1 MMKIVVRTPNWIG
14 DAILAL
20 PAISSLREN
29 FPDAQVWI
37 AARDWVEELFPSNDY
52 IQGTIFLPN
61 LADLKSLRLSSQ
73 KLKDF
78 NFDVGLLLTNSF
90 SSAFLFYLT
99 KIPERWG
106 YASDGRGLLLT
117 KGVPLKNQNLPEHQ
131 VSYYLNLI
139 SGLGL
144 KAITPEI
151 KLSLSREERNA
162 AKDLLLSSG
171 LDTTKPLVILAPG
184 AYYGP
189 AKRWPAPKF
198 AELARMFQIK
208 ANAEIII
215 IGSQDEIEIARS
227 IAALMEKEPLILAG
241 KTTLRQLLGLISQ
254 ATLFVTNDS
263 GPMHMA
269 NALKTPV
276 VAIFGPTDPRM
287 TGPFQ
292 QPSVVIKKDV
302 PCWPCLYRSC
312 PYDHRC
318 MMKIEP
324 EEVFAASQNFL
335 K

>member
-1 MMKIVVRTPNWIG
+1 MKIVVRTPNWIG
-14 DAILAL
+14 DTVLAL
-20 PAISSLREN
+20 PAIASLKEN
-29 FPDAQVWI
+29 FPEAEIWI
-37 AARDWVEELFPSNDY
+37 AAKDWVEELFPSQDF
-52 IQGTIFLPN
+52 IQGTISLPK

-78 NFDVGLLLTNSF
+78 NFDVGLVLANSF

-99 KIPERWG
+99 RIPERWG
-106 YASDGRGLLLT
+106 YSSDGRGLLLT
-117 KGVPLKNQNLPEHQ
+117 KSVALKNKDQSTHQ
-131 VSYYLNLI
+131 VNYYLNLI

-144 KAITPEI
+144 KTILPEI
-151 KLSLSREERNA
+151 KLSLSQEEREA
-162 AKDLLLSSG
+162 AEDLLLSSG
-171 LDTTKPLVILAPG
+171 LDTTKPLIILAPG

-215 IGSQDEIEIARS
+215 IGSQDELEIAMS
-227 IAALMEKEPLILAG
+227 IATLMEKEPLILAG
-241 KTTLRQLLGLISQ
+241 KTTLRQLLGLISL

-269 NALKTPV
+269 NSLKIPV
-276 VAIFGPTDPRM
+276 VAIFGPTDPRV

-292 QPSVVIKKDV
+292 QPSAVIKKDV
-302 PCWPCLYRSC
+302 PCWPCLYRLC

-318 MMKIEP
+318 MIRIEP
-324 EEVFAASQNFL
+324 EEVFEASQNLL